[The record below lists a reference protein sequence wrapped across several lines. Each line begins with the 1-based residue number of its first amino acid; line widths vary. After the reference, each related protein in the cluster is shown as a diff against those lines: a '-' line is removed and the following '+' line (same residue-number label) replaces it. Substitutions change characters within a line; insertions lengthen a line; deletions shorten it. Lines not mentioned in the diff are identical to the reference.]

1 MLYHSVSVQFHARP
15 HSNDTTRNTSNDT
28 THTRYFAHS
37 AVSAAH
43 SSVLPL
49 CGFLGSSFLV
59 VSCFGGL
66 FSVLMSYN
74 TSMFG
79 AKEIAGV

>member
-1 MLYHSVSVQFHARP
+1 MLYHSVSVQFHARSTP
-15 HSNDTTRNTSNDT
+15 TIQHETLQTIQ
-28 THTRYFAHS
+28 HTRYFAHS